1 MGSHAVLAAE
11 QQREKVKRTV
21 KVGILGL
28 GTVGCGVVKLLQE
41 HREDLYQQTEMDIV
55 VEKILVKD
63 LEKVRGVQ
71 VDRSILTTD
80 SQDVLHHP
88 EIDVVIEVMGGIEPT
103 KQYLLQA
110 LANGKQ
116 VVSANKDL
124 IALHGAEILKKA
136 AENGCDVYYEASVG
150 GGIPILRSIVDG
162 FASDRIRK
170 IIGIVNG
177 TTNYILTKMS
187 QENEAYEHVL
197 REAQQ
202 LGYAESDPTADVEG
216 LDAARKMAILSTLG
230 FHMNVTPEDVDCQ
243 GISQVT
249 IQDIAY
255 AQQLGYEIKLLGV
268 AELEDGLLEVN
279 VQPTLIHRSHPL
291 AAVHGVYNALY
302 VYGDAVGETMFYG
315 PGAGELPTATA
326 VVSDLVSV
334 IKKLKMNVNGQ
345 GVTAPYRQKR
355 LKNAEQ
361 STSKYFVRLQLED
374 RAGVF
379 NQVTRILAEQQIS
392 MEEVF
397 QQPLQGQS
405 RAEIVMITHETSKA
419 RMEQAIK
426 EFKALDVL
434 HQIRSIYRVEG
445 EKQ

>member
-202 LGYAESDPTADVEG
+202 LGYAESD
-216 LDAARKMAILSTLG
+216 
-230 FHMNVTPEDVDCQ
+230 
-243 GISQVT
+243 
-249 IQDIAY
+249 
-255 AQQLGYEIKLLGV
+255 
-268 AELEDGLLEVN
+268 
-279 VQPTLIHRSHPL
+279 
-291 AAVHGVYNALY
+291 
-302 VYGDAVGETMFYG
+302 
-315 PGAGELPTATA
+315 
-326 VVSDLVSV
+326 
-334 IKKLKMNVNGQ
+334 
-345 GVTAPYRQKR
+345 
-355 LKNAEQ
+355 
-361 STSKYFVRLQLED
+361 LQLMWKGLTQHVKWPSSV
-374 RAGVF
+374 RSVF
-379 NQVTRILAEQQIS
+379 I
-392 MEEVF
+392 
-397 QQPLQGQS
+397 
-405 RAEIVMITHETSKA
+405 
-419 RMEQAIK
+419 
-426 EFKALDVL
+426 
-434 HQIRSIYRVEG
+434 
-445 EKQ
+445 

>member
-1 MGSHAVLAAE
+1 
-11 QQREKVKRTV
+11 
-21 KVGILGL
+21 
-28 GTVGCGVVKLLQE
+28 
-41 HREDLYQQTEMDIV
+41 
-55 VEKILVKD
+55 
-63 LEKVRGVQ
+63 
-71 VDRSILTTD
+71 
-80 SQDVLHHP
+80 
-88 EIDVVIEVMGGIEPT
+88 
-103 KQYLLQA
+103 
-110 LANGKQ
+110 
-116 VVSANKDL
+116 
-124 IALHGAEILKKA
+124 
-136 AENGCDVYYEASVG
+136 
-150 GGIPILRSIVDG
+150 
-162 FASDRIRK
+162 
-170 IIGIVNG
+170 
-177 TTNYILTKMS
+177 
-187 QENEAYEHVL
+187 
-197 REAQQ
+197 
-202 LGYAESDPTADVEG
+202 
-216 LDAARKMAILSTLG
+216 
-230 FHMNVTPEDVDCQ
+230 MNVTPEDVDCQ